1 MRRVSVA
8 ALALTSLLW
17 GSWALPHGTSR
28 SYLTVEEPDPAG
40 RRHVQWEVAIVDLAV
55 AMPLDLNNDQ
65 RIVWGE
71 VEAQETAIRTFVRA
85 NLHFSDLRG
94 TCTSDISPLMIDWH
108 GEQSYVVIPLTLACR
123 GDPGALAVDYR
134 FLADIDSSHRM
145 LVRLNE
151 RGETRVVVVTPGM
164 AREIGAAHASRLA
177 EFFRYLAEG
186 AHHIWIGYDHLA
198 FLLALLLPAVL
209 RKSPGHWQPV
219 SRFRDA
225 TLETLKIVSAFT
237 VSHSIT
243 LALAALGFLRPPS
256 QAIEV
261 AIALS
266 VASAA
271 ALNLFP
277 RWTVSGAWLA
287 FGFGFVHG
295 FGFANALADLGLH
308 RGDVIIPLL
317 GFNLGVEV
325 GQLGVVAV
333 TLPLLFVWRVRP
345 AYVTRWL
352 PAASSVI
359 IVLALYWAAV
369 RWPT

>member
-1 MRRVSVA
+1 MKRAIVA
-8 ALALTSLLW
+8 ALAMTSLLW
-17 GSWALPHGTSR
+17 GSWGVAHGTSR
-28 SYLTVEEPDPAG
+28 SYLTLGEADSAH
-40 RRHVQWEVAIVDLAV
+40 RRHAQWEIAIVDLAV
-55 AMPLDLNNDQ
+55 AMPLDLNNDH

-71 VEAQETAIRTFVRA
+71 VEAQETVIQTLARA
-85 NLHFSDLRG
+85 NLIFSDSG
-94 TCTSDISPLMIDWH
+94 GACNVAIAPLLIDWH
-108 GEQSYVVIPLTLACR
+108 GEQSYVVAPLTLACE
-123 GDPGALAVDYR
+123 GTPGSLTVDYR
-134 FLADIDSSHRM
+134 FLANIDASHRM
-145 LVRLNE
+145 LVRLTE
-151 RGETRVVVVTPGM
+151 RGATRVIVVTPGTP
-164 AREIGAAHASRLA
+164 REIGGSHASRFG

-209 RKSPGHWQPV
+209 RKSARQWHPV
-219 SRFRDA
+219 PRLRDA

-243 LALAALGFLRPPS
+243 LGVAALGFLRPPA

-271 ALNLFP
+271 ALNLVP
-277 RWTVSGAWLA
+277 RWTISGVWLA
-287 FGFGFVHG
+287 FGFGFIHG
-295 FGFANALADLGLH
+295 FGFANALADLGLR
-308 RGDVIIPLL
+308 RGDVIVPLL

-325 GQLGVVAV
+325 GQLAVVSI
-333 TLPLLFVWRVRP
+333 TLPLLFAWRARP

-359 IVLALYWAAV
+359 IVLALYWTAL
-369 RWPT
+369 RW